1 MAVNGWKPLGE
12 LLVEQG
18 LVSPEDLERALEEQA
33 RTGRKLGEYFVEA
46 ELVSLEQLTN
56 VLLQQC
62 GVDLTTDTGFGS
74 GLRDKLAAGSE
85 PRRDPV
91 RFEFPTEEAAPEKSR
106 RFSLRR
112 KDTAVQ
118 EVEAPMPTAAPA
130 PAPTPAQAPAPP
142 PAQAPA
148 RKDPKALITQLEV
161 LVKQFED
168 QQRGLVENLAN
179 LRRTLAGFD
188 Q

>member
-1 MAVNGWKPLGE
+1 MAENGWKPLGE

-18 LVSPEDLERALEEQA
+18 LVSPEDLDRALEEQA

-118 EVEAPMPTAAPA
+118 EVEAPASTPAPAAAPA
-130 PAPTPAQAPAPP
+130 PA

-148 RKDPKALITQLEV
+148 RKDPKALIMQLEV

>member
-1 MAVNGWKPLGE
+1 MAENGWKPLGA

-18 LVSPEDLERALEEQA
+18 LVSPEDLELALEEQA

-62 GVDLTTDTGFGS
+62 GVDLSTDTGFGS

-85 PRRDPV
+85 PRREPV

-112 KDTAVQ
+112 KDTPVR
-118 EVEAPMPTAAPA
+118 EVEAPTPAPEPTPAPA
-130 PAPTPAQAPAPP
+130 PAPV
-142 PAQAPA
+142 QAPA

>member
-1 MAVNGWKPLGE
+1 MAENGWKPLGA

-18 LVSPEDLERALEEQA
+18 LVSPEDLELALEEQA

-85 PRRDPV
+85 PRREPV

-112 KDTAVQ
+112 KDTPVR
-118 EVEAPMPTAAPA
+118 EDEAPTPAPEPMPA
-130 PAPTPAQAPAPP
+130 PAPVPV
-142 PAQAPA
+142 QAPA

>member
-1 MAVNGWKPLGE
+1 MAENGWKPLGA

-18 LVSPEDLERALEEQA
+18 LVSPEDLELALEEQA

-62 GVDLTTDTGFGS
+62 GVDLSTDTGFGS

-85 PRRDPV
+85 PRREPV

-112 KDTAVQ
+112 KDTPVR
-118 EVEAPMPTAAPA
+118 EVEAPTPA
-130 PAPTPAQAPAPP
+130 PEPTRAPVPV
-142 PAQAPA
+142 QAPA

>member
-1 MAVNGWKPLGE
+1 MAENGWKPLGE

-18 LVSPEDLERALEEQA
+18 LVSPEDLERALEEQT

-62 GVDLTTDTGFGS
+62 GVDLSTDTGFGS

-85 PRRDPV
+85 PRREPV

-112 KDTAVQ
+112 KETPVR
-118 EVEAPMPTAAPA
+118 EVEAPAPEPVVAPA
-130 PAPTPAQAPAPP
+130 PAPAPAP
-142 PAQAPA
+142 AQA

>member
-1 MAVNGWKPLGE
+1 MAENGWKPLGE

-18 LVSPEDLERALEEQA
+18 LVSPEDLELALEEQA
-33 RTGRKLGEYFVEA
+33 CTGRKLGEYFVEA

-62 GVDLTTDTGFGS
+62 GVDLSTDTGFGS

-85 PRRDPV
+85 PRREPV

-112 KDTAVQ
+112 KDTPVR
-118 EVEAPMPTAAPA
+118 EVEAPTPAPEPPPAPA
-130 PAPTPAQAPAPP
+130 PAPV
-142 PAQAPA
+142 QAPA

>member
-1 MAVNGWKPLGE
+1 MAENGWKPLGA

-18 LVSPEDLERALEEQA
+18 LVSPEDLELALEEQA

-62 GVDLTTDTGFGS
+62 GVDLSTDTGFGS

-85 PRRDPV
+85 PRREPV

-112 KDTAVQ
+112 KDTPAR
-118 EVEAPMPTAAPA
+118 EVEAPA
-130 PAPTPAQAPAPP
+130 PAPEPTRAPVPV
-142 PAQAPA
+142 QAPA

>member
-1 MAVNGWKPLGE
+1 MAENGWKPLGE

-62 GVDLTTDTGFGS
+62 GVDLSTDTGFGS

-85 PRRDPV
+85 PRREPV

-118 EVEAPMPTAAPA
+118 EVEAPMPITPPPAPA
-130 PAPTPAQAPAPP
+130 PAPAPAQP
-142 PAQAPA
+142 PA

>member
-1 MAVNGWKPLGE
+1 MAENGWKPLGE

-18 LVSPEDLERALEEQA
+18 LVSPEDLDRALEEQA

-118 EVEAPMPTAAPA
+118 EVEAPASTPAPAAAPA
-130 PAPTPAQAPAPP
+130 PAPAQAP
-142 PAQAPA
+142 APA

>member
-1 MAVNGWKPLGE
+1 MAENGWKPLGE

-18 LVSPEDLERALEEQA
+18 LVSPEDLELALEEQA

-62 GVDLTTDTGFGS
+62 GVDLSTDTGFGS

-112 KDTAVQ
+112 KDAPVRK
-118 EVEAPMPTAAPA
+118 VE
-130 PAPTPAQAPAPP
+130 APTPAPEPTPAP
-142 PAQAPA
+142 APA

>member
-1 MAVNGWKPLGE
+1 MAENGWKPLGE

-46 ELVSLEQLTN
+46 ELVSLDQLTN

-62 GVDLTTDTGFGS
+62 GVDLSTDTGFGS

-85 PRRDPV
+85 PRREPV
-91 RFEFPTEEAAPEKSR
+91 RFEFPTEEAAPERSR

-118 EVEAPMPTAAPA
+118 EVEAPMPTPAPA
-130 PAPTPAQAPAPP
+130 PAPAPAQIP
-142 PAQAPA
+142 APA

>member
-1 MAVNGWKPLGE
+1 MAENGWKPLGE

-118 EVEAPMPTAAPA
+118 EVEAPMPTPAPA
-130 PAPTPAQAPAPP
+130 PAPAPAPVQAP
-142 PAQAPA
+142 APA

>member
-1 MAVNGWKPLGE
+1 MAENGWKPLGA

-18 LVSPEDLERALEEQA
+18 LVSPEDLELALEEQA

-62 GVDLTTDTGFGS
+62 GVDLSTDTGFGS

-85 PRRDPV
+85 PRREPV
-91 RFEFPTEEAAPEKSR
+91 RFEFPTEETAPEKSR

-112 KDTAVQ
+112 KDTPVR
-118 EVEAPMPTAAPA
+118 EVEAPMPTSAPA
-130 PAPTPAQAPAPP
+130 PAPAPAQTP
-142 PAQAPA
+142 APA

>member
-1 MAVNGWKPLGE
+1 MAENGWKPLGE
-12 LLVEQG
+12 LLVEQE
-18 LVSPEDLERALEEQA
+18 LISREDLERALEEQA

-46 ELVSLEQLTN
+46 ELVSVDQLTH

-62 GVDLTTDTGFGS
+62 GVDLSTDTGFGS

-91 RFEFPTEEAAPEKSR
+91 RFAFPTEEAAPEKSR

-112 KDTAVQ
+112 KDTASQ
-118 EVEAPMPTAAPA
+118 EPVAEAPTPTPA
-130 PAPTPAQAPAPP
+130 PAPT
-142 PAQAPA
+142 
-148 RKDPKALITQLEV
+148 RKDPKALARQLED
-161 LVKQFED
+161 LVRQFEE
-168 QQRGLVENLAN
+168 QQRGLVENLAS

>member
-1 MAVNGWKPLGE
+1 MAENGWKPLGE

-18 LVSPEDLERALEEQA
+18 LVSPEDLELALVEQA

-46 ELVSLEQLTN
+46 ELVTLEQLTN

-62 GVDLTTDTGFGS
+62 GVDLSTDTGFGS

-85 PRRDPV
+85 PRREPV
-91 RFEFPTEEAAPEKSR
+91 RFEFPTEEAPPEKSR

-112 KDTAVQ
+112 KDTPAR
-118 EVEAPMPTAAPA
+118 EVEG
-130 PAPTPAQAPAPP
+130 PTPAPEPTPAP
-142 PAQAPA
+142 APA

>member
-1 MAVNGWKPLGE
+1 MAENGWKPLGE

-18 LVSPEDLERALEEQA
+18 LVSTEDLELALEEQA
-33 RTGRKLGEYFVEA
+33 RTGRKLGEYFVDA

-62 GVDLTTDTGFGS
+62 GVDLSTDTGFGS

-85 PRRDPV
+85 PRREPV
-91 RFEFPTEEAAPEKSR
+91 RFEFPTEETAPEKSR

-112 KDTAVQ
+112 NEAPVH
-118 EVEAPMPTAAPA
+118 EVEAPTPA
-130 PAPTPAQAPAPP
+130 PEP
-142 PAQAPA
+142 APA

>member
-1 MAVNGWKPLGE
+1 MAENGWKPLGE

-18 LVSPEDLERALEEQA
+18 LVSPEDLEHALEEQA

-62 GVDLTTDTGFGS
+62 GVDLSTDTGFGS

-85 PRRDPV
+85 PRREPV

-118 EVEAPMPTAAPA
+118 EIEAQMPTAAPA
-130 PAPTPAQAPAPP
+130 PAPT

>member
-1 MAVNGWKPLGE
+1 MAENGWKPLGE

-85 PRRDPV
+85 PRREPV
-91 RFEFPTEEAAPEKSR
+91 RFEFQTEEAAPEKSR

-118 EVEAPMPTAAPA
+118 EVEAPMPTPAPA
-130 PAPTPAQAPAPP
+130 PAPAAALA

>member
-1 MAVNGWKPLGE
+1 MAENGWKPLGA

-18 LVSPEDLERALEEQA
+18 LVSPEDLELALEEQA

-62 GVDLTTDTGFGS
+62 GVDLSTDTGFGS

-85 PRRDPV
+85 PRREPV
-91 RFEFPTEEAAPEKSR
+91 RFEFPTEGAAPEKSR

-112 KDTAVQ
+112 KDTPVREA
-118 EVEAPMPTAAPA
+118 EAPTPTPTPEHAPAPAPA
-130 PAPTPAQAPAPP
+130 PAPT
-142 PAQAPA
+142 

>member
-1 MAVNGWKPLGE
+1 MAENGWKPLGE

-112 KDTAVQ
+112 KDTPVR
-118 EVEAPMPTAAPA
+118 EVEAPTPAPEPTPA
-130 PAPTPAQAPAPP
+130 PARAPV
-142 PAQAPA
+142 QAPA

>member
-1 MAVNGWKPLGE
+1 MAENGWKPLGE

-62 GVDLTTDTGFGS
+62 GVDLSTDTGFGS

-85 PRRDPV
+85 PRREPV

-118 EVEAPMPTAAPA
+118 EVEAPMPTPAPA
-130 PAPTPAQAPAPP
+130 PAPAPAQIP
-142 PAQAPA
+142 APA

>member
-1 MAVNGWKPLGE
+1 MAENGWKPLGE
-12 LLVEQG
+12 LLLEQG
-18 LVSPEDLERALEEQA
+18 LVSPEDLELALEEQA

-62 GVDLTTDTGFGS
+62 GVDLSTDTGFGS

-85 PRRDPV
+85 PRREPV

-112 KDTAVQ
+112 KDTPVR
-118 EVEAPMPTAAPA
+118 EVEAPTPAPEPPLAPA
-130 PAPTPAQAPAPP
+130 PV
-142 PAQAPA
+142 QAPA
-148 RKDPKALITQLEV
+148 RKDAKALITQLEV

>member
-1 MAVNGWKPLGE
+1 MAENGWKPLGE

-85 PRRDPV
+85 PRREPV
-91 RFEFPTEEAAPEKSR
+91 RFEFQTEEAAPEKSR

-118 EVEAPMPTAAPA
+118 EVEAPMPAPAAAPTPA
-130 PAPTPAQAPAPP
+130 PAPAQAPAP
-142 PAQAPA
+142 APA

>member
-1 MAVNGWKPLGE
+1 MAENGWKPLGE

-33 RTGRKLGEYFVEA
+33 RTGRKLGEYLVEA

-112 KDTAVQ
+112 RDTAVQ
-118 EVEAPMPTAAPA
+118 EVEAPTPAPPPAPTPA
-130 PAPTPAQAPAPP
+130 PAPAQAPAP
-142 PAQAPA
+142 APA

>member
-1 MAVNGWKPLGE
+1 MAENGWKPLGE

-62 GVDLTTDTGFGS
+62 GVDLSTDTGFGS

-118 EVEAPMPTAAPA
+118 EVEAPMSTPAPA
-130 PAPTPAQAPAPP
+130 PAPAAALA

>member
-1 MAVNGWKPLGE
+1 MAENGWKPLGE

-118 EVEAPMPTAAPA
+118 EDEAPMPTPAPA
-130 PAPTPAQAPAPP
+130 PAPAPAPV
-142 PAQAPA
+142 QAPA

>member
-1 MAVNGWKPLGE
+1 MAENGWKPLGE

-18 LVSPEDLERALEEQA
+18 LVSPEDLERALVEQT
-33 RTGRKLGEYFVEA
+33 RTGRMLGEYFVEA
-46 ELVSLEQLTN
+46 ELVSVEQLTN

-62 GVDLTTDTGFGS
+62 GVDLSTDTGFGS

-85 PRRDPV
+85 PRREPV
-91 RFEFPTEEAAPEKSR
+91 RFEFTTEEAAPEKSR

-112 KDTAVQ
+112 KDTASR
-118 EVEAPMPTAAPA
+118 EAEAPMPAPM
-130 PAPTPAQAPAPP
+130 PTPTP
-142 PAQAPA
+142 APA
-148 RKDPKALITQLEV
+148 RKDPKALTRQLEL

-168 QQRGLVENLAN
+168 QQRGLLENLAS

>member
-1 MAVNGWKPLGE
+1 MAENGWKPLGE

-18 LVSPEDLERALEEQA
+18 LVSPEDLDRALEEQA

-118 EVEAPMPTAAPA
+118 EVEAPASTPAPAAAPA
-130 PAPTPAQAPAPP
+130 PA